1 MENILG
7 SWKLKKNNNFT
18 NFLVFT
24 QTPWYQRFIAENSPI
39 DVSIVKKDN
48 GYVKKIESTFYNT
61 EEFIIPDNT
70 FRDYNNIKKKYNLE
84 NNIIDTDIK
93 GTIVNWNE
101 KIYLQGDSLIIEYSW
116 LEEDELKFA
125 TQDFSK

>member
-7 SWKLKKNNNFT
+7 SWKLKKNNNFS

-24 QTPWYQRFIAENSPI
+24 QTSWYQRFIAENSPI
-39 DVSIVKKDN
+39 DVSIVKKNN

-70 FRDYNNIKKKYNLE
+70 FRDYNNIKKKYTFE
-84 NNIIDTDIK
+84 NNIIGTDIK

-101 KIYLQGDSLIIEYSW
+101 KIYLQGESLIIEYSW
-116 LEEDELKFA
+116 LENDELKFA
-125 TQDFSK
+125 SRDFYK